1 MTFSNLLFNFKT
13 FTNISLYE
21 TYKHIPHLK
30 TALYDN
36 YHNKLTLLLLLI
48 KTSAPLNTFVY
59 LSCSDFQYL
68 LDHPKKENLIHL
80 QLISQL

>member
-21 TYKHIPHLK
+21 TYKPTTHLK

-36 YHNKLTLLLLLI
+36 YHNKLTLGLLLI
-48 KTSAPLNTFVY
+48 KTSTTLNTFVY
-59 LSCSDFQYL
+59 LSCSDFQL
-68 LDHPKKENLIHL
+68 LIDHPKKEYLIH
-80 QLISQL
+80 